1 MLTTSTCRVFIF
13 SFNHQNLMRRW
24 LRDRTFIFPG
34 LMSLCE
40 QKFLAIFSL
49 ALLTIAQRSPS
60 VGRDIRRRRSRR
72 QWGRWR
78 WCVRQQLRKIYLW
91 LQFSTETF
99 EILVIGS
106 IFFFF
111 TFIGWNGRLWQIY
124 QKYTFSYSIDTI
136 ISNFSHLV
144 SIHKWLELPGPDILN
159 FDCLLFLE
167 VKIKSF

>member
-40 QKFLAIFSL
+40 PKFLAIFSL

-60 VGRDIRRRRSRR
+60 VGRDIRRRR
-72 QWGRWR
+72 QWGRWS
-78 WCVRQQLRKIYLW
+78 WCVRQHLRKIYLW

-99 EILVIGS
+99 GILGIGS
-106 IFFFF
+106 IFFS
-111 TFIGWNGRLWQIY
+111 LY
-124 QKYTFSYSIDTI
+124 YSIDTI
-136 ISNFSHLV
+136 ISNFQ
-144 SIHKWLELPGPDILN
+144 I
-159 FDCLLFLE
+159 
-167 VKIKSF
+167 